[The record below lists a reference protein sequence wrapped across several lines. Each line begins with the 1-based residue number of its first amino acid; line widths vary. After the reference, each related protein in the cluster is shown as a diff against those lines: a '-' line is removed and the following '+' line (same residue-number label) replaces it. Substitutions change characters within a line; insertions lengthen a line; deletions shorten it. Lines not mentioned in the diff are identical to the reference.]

1 MHYVH
6 RFRIQIL
13 ERIVVFFVFLALV
26 FIFLVFFFVG
36 KKKGMFEQDYRIR
49 TLLNEGYGLT
59 PGTVVKL
66 AGIEV
71 GRVESVGF
79 NPENKVEVVMKIRK
93 KFKEKIRINSIVN
106 ISREGL
112 AGEKFLNITLGSVD
126 SPILGDGD
134 RIFAHSALEISD
146 LADKI
151 TPTIENI
158 EKISNNLVQITEKLA
173 SPTGELATTLKS
185 IQDITNDLRQGKG
198 SLGSL
203 IRDDKR
209 LYKDLEAVLK
219 LSRKIAKNLEDATA
233 SLKSSAAE
241 TPKTVEKI
249 NVTVDETKKLVEDAR
264 KVVDAAKKH
273 WLIRGYV
280 EEAEKKEE
288 APKEEKKVEKK

>member
-6 RFRIQIL
+6 RYRTQIL
-13 ERIVVFFVFLALV
+13 EKIVAF
-26 FIFLVFFFVG
+26 FIFFSLIFLLLIFFFVG

-93 KFKEKIRINSIVN
+93 KFKEKIRINSIVS

-134 RIFAHSALEISD
+134 RILAHPALEISD

-219 LSRKIAKNLEDATA
+219 LSRKIAKNLEDTTA

-249 NVTVDETKKLVEDAR
+249 NATVDETKKLVEDAR

-280 EEAEKKEE
+280 AETEKKEE
-288 APKEEKKVEKK
+288 VPKEEKKVEKK

>member
-6 RFRIQIL
+6 RYRIQTL
-13 ERIVVFFVFLALV
+13 EKIIVFFVLLALV
-26 FIFLVFFFVG
+26 FIFLIFFFVG
-36 KKKGMFEQDYRIR
+36 RKKGMFEQDYRIK

-71 GRVESVGF
+71 GTVESVGF
-79 NPENKVEVVMKIRK
+79 NPENKIEVAMKIRK
-93 KFKEKIRINSIVN
+93 KFQQKIRSNSIVS

-126 SPILGDGD
+126 SSVLEDGNRILA
-134 RIFAHSALEISD
+134 RTAVEISD

-158 EKISNNLVQITEKLA
+158 EKISSNLIEITEKLA
-173 SPTGELATTLKS
+173 SPTGELATTLRS
-185 IQDITNDLRQGKG
+185 IQDITTDLKQGKG

-203 IRDDKR
+203 IRDDKK
-209 LYKDLEAVLK
+209 LYKDIEAILK
-219 LSRKIAKNLEDATA
+219 LSKRIAKNLEDTTA

-249 NVTVDETKKLVEDAR
+249 NLTVEETKKLVEDAR
-264 KVVDAAKKH
+264 TVIDAAKKH

-280 EEAEKKEE
+280 EETEKKKE
-288 APKEEKKVEKK
+288 PTKEEKKVEKK